1 MTNNPWTLALPLLD
15 LPEARR
21 SLSSKELDLIR
32 SQSLPNAYY
41 DFTTK
46 TLQLE
51 KVLSIPHDSLN
62 RYASIFNLISALKE
76 DNSRLRQMEAIMW
89 LKSYIQNPQ
98 IIAYLKNKSFNEFLS
113 TGQVKYE

>member
-1 MTNNPWTLALPLLD
+1 MSTNPWTYAIPLLD

-21 SLSSKELDLIR
+21 SLSREETDLIR
-32 SQSLPNAYY
+32 SQNLPNAYY
-41 DFTTK
+41 DFNTK
-46 TLQLE
+46 TLQLDE
-51 KVLSIPHDSLN
+51 TVFPN
-62 RYASIFNLISALKE
+62 GFQRYASIFSLLSALKD

-113 TGQVKYE
+113 TGVVQYE